1 MGKGKWI
8 MLLIAIFTI
17 SVSVETS
24 ISTKAFAI
32 SKEELEK
39 AKKEG
44 DQSDA
49 ALDKARD
56 SYGREAAEANV
67 ESQEYDTKVKGSG
80 KSVYGVTGFDYL
92 TGIGKQGSTVEG
104 TEQAKN
110 NPLVK
115 LIEKRWET
123 KWKAKNAGESK
134 SGWAKETGVTE
145 AWNRKFEG
153 ASKLGGDY
161 NAWVNQWNSPT
172 RPETATGETLVAGAD
187 PSQGAHWFSFYCV
200 HCHGWNGKG
209 DGPTAAVLDPRP
221 RNQTNGKYMNHISN
235 LEIFAV
241 IKGGGPARNLSE
253 AMPAW
258 GNVMQDQDIWNTVAF
273 MRAIAK
279 PGFDAKSEENK
290 VTAANAKDSA
300 EFKDLNEQLELEGTM
315 GGRGAGMTGGY
326 STPGGGRAASKLV
339 GVKTKSSAKDAS
351 AATGDDELEHRTS
364 VKQ

>member
-92 TGIGKQGSTVEG
+92 TGIGKQGSTVDG

-115 LIEKRWET
+115 LIE
-123 KWKAKNAGESK
+123 
-134 SGWAKETGVTE
+134 
-145 AWNRKFEG
+145 
-153 ASKLGGDY
+153 
-161 NAWVNQWNSPT
+161 
-172 RPETATGETLVAGAD
+172 
-187 PSQGAHWFSFYCV
+187 
-200 HCHGWNGKG
+200 
-209 DGPTAAVLDPRP
+209 
-221 RNQTNGKYMNHISN
+221 
-235 LEIFAV
+235 
-241 IKGGGPARNLSE
+241 
-253 AMPAW
+253 
-258 GNVMQDQDIWNTVAF
+258 
-273 MRAIAK
+273 
-279 PGFDAKSEENK
+279 
-290 VTAANAKDSA
+290 
-300 EFKDLNEQLELEGTM
+300 
-315 GGRGAGMTGGY
+315 
-326 STPGGGRAASKLV
+326 
-339 GVKTKSSAKDAS
+339 
-351 AATGDDELEHRTS
+351 
-364 VKQ
+364 